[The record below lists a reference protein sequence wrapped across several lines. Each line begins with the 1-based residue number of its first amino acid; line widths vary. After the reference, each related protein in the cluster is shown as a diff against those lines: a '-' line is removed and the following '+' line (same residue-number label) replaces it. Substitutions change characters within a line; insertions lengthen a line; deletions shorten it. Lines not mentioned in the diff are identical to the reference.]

1 FRLIPIFLCFN
12 LVQSPIPEIEG
23 LLQIAPFIDSAM
35 VWTSSGEANPS
46 QNLLVGTGLGLRW
59 QMGNRMTALL
69 NYGIPLMNV
78 SNSRKTWQENGI
90 YFSVIYNL
98 F

>member
-1 FRLIPIFLCFN
+1 M
-12 LVQSPIPEIEG
+12 
-23 LLQIAPFIDSAM
+23 QIAPFIDSTM
-35 VWTSSGEANPS
+35 VGTSSGEANPS

-90 YFSVIYNL
+90 CFSVIYNL

>member
-1 FRLIPIFLCFN
+1 M
-12 LVQSPIPEIEG
+12 
-23 LLQIAPFIDSAM
+23 QIAPFIDSTM
-35 VWTSSGEANPS
+35 VGTSSREANPS

-78 SNSRKTWQENGI
+78 SK
-90 YFSVIYNL
+90 
-98 F
+98 